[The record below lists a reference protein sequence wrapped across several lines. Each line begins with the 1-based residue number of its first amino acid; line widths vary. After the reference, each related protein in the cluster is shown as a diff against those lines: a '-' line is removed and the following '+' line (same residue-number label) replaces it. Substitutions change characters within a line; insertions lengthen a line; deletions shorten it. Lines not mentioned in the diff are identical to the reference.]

1 MKKTHKVGNRCSPRE
16 VKSVNRFVAG
26 AAPSPVQ
33 AKKVCSAPRLS
44 PLCMARPHA
53 SCVAAGTDSCGRDD
67 CGRHQGRHPRPRQGL
82 SDGPPPTIQCTCGA
96 TAACTPFGTP
106 CGAQVKKIRVANLQ
120 KVPYIGTRVEG
131 KNLASSGK
139 HHSSLCFWYLGLHCF
154 LGHATA
160 SQLGC
165 IFGRYPGVII
175 HTDRDMNYATIKCET
190 GRKWSKHM

>member
-1 MKKTHKVGNRCSPRE
+1 MSQGRRRPLSRPRRCAQPRD
-16 VKSVNRFVAG
+16 SLHG
-26 AAPSPVQ
+26 TSS
-33 AKKVCSAPRLS
+33 CIL
-44 PLCMARPHA
+44 
-53 SCVAAGTDSCGRDD
+53 CVAAGGTDSCGRDD
-67 CGRHQGRHPRPRQGL
+67 CGRRHQGRHPRPRQGL

-96 TAACTPFGTP
+96 TAACTPCGAL

-120 KVPYIGTRVEG
+120 KVPYVGTRVEG

-139 HHSSLCFWYLGLHCF
+139 HHPSLCFWYLGLHCF

-175 HTDRDMNYATIKCET
+175 HTDRDMNYATIKYDDGEVEEAVLAKYI
-190 GRKWSKHM
+190 RRLDPLP